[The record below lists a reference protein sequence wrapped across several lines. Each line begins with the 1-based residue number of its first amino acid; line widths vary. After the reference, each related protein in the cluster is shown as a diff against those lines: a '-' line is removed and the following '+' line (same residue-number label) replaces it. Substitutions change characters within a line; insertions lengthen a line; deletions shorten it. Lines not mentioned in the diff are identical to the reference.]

1 MAKIVSAVLIY
12 IYVLLLIGF
21 QFLFWFWLI
30 GLWSKTAGA
39 IVGGLSAL
47 FLLLY
52 IITGWKRA

>member
-1 MAKIVSAVLIY
+1 MAKIVSAVSIY

-21 QFLFWFWLI
+21 QFFLWFWLI
-30 GLWSKTAGA
+30 GLWSKIAGA

-52 IITGWKRA
+52 IIIGWKRA